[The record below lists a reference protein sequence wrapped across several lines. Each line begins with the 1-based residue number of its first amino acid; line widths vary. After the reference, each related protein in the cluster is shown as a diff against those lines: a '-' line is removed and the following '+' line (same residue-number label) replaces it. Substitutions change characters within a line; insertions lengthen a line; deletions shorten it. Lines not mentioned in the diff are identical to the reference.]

1 MARIYTM
8 IPSRSLTVVILLAL
22 RVGVALSFSTRLRRS
37 SSPRLAVGSVGSS
50 RSGGGTASSRSTSSS
65 KQRGPGTLLPLSS
78 FSSSSSS
85 SSSSSALDDDGS
97 ASSATG
103 RDARLSKR
111 RAFLANFAA
120 TSLPTIVASLVADP
134 SSASARGYPI
144 DESGPLVYG
153 ADDIM
158 SPKEHGTSSAP
169 VQETLRYGVSRS
181 LADKICS
188 FNRVFAEMGGYFE
201 GSTSFE
207 RDVRSIVAGTGGP
220 VTFYDSVTGKP
231 LFRVRV
237 PPASSMCC
245 CLSYSCHLHLVAFST
260 K

>member
-1 MARIYTM
+1 M
-8 IPSRSLTVVILLAL
+8 IPSRFLPVVILLAL
-22 RVGVALSFSTRLRRS
+22 RVGAALSFSTRLRGS
-37 SSPRLAVGSVGSS
+37 SSPRLVVGSVRCS
-50 RSGGGTASSRSTSSS
+50 RSGGGPASSRSIDPSTSSS
-65 KQRGPGTLLPLSS
+65 KQRGPGILLPLSS
-78 FSSSSSS
+78 
-85 SSSSSALDDDGS
+85 SSATDDDGS
-97 ASSATG
+97 ASSSATSS
-103 RDARLSKR
+103 DALSKR

-120 TSLPTIVASLVADP
+120 TSIPTIVASLVADP

-207 RDVRSIVAGTGGP
+207 KDVRHIVASTGGP
-220 VTFYDSVTGKP
+220 ITFYDSVTGKP
-231 LFRVRV
+231 LFKVRV
-237 PPASSMCC
+237 PPASSKCC
-245 CLSYSCHLHLVAFST
+245 CRLCSCHLHLVAFST
-260 K
+260 TNASDARIAGF